1 MIKQFEIALFKALNG
16 DWNVQEQQQHKSIM
30 CVVHMTRAL
39 YSKTSGVIQSLC
51 VKNKPSFKSLFTD
64 VILIVTAA
72 FIESVSRT
80 QGPNRSDL
88 IINNENNLFCLLE
101 LEPSEMTIEK
111 SRKIHL
117 LSTLKERT
125 LNGFLRTWG
134 WITTVMTFS
143 FEWNIPVN
151 FYLFILTSSV
161 LTFLCFYC
169 QIFQSDRFSMH
180 YCQMRMSIF

>member
-1 MIKQFEIALFKALNG
+1 
-16 DWNVQEQQQHKSIM
+16 M
-30 CVVHMTRAL
+30 CVVHMARAL

-51 VKNKPSFKSLFTD
+51 VKNKSPFKSLFTD

-125 LNGFLRTWG
+125 LNGFLRT
-134 WITTVMTFS
+134 
-143 FEWNIPVN
+143 
-151 FYLFILTSSV
+151 
-161 LTFLCFYC
+161 
-169 QIFQSDRFSMH
+169 
-180 YCQMRMSIF
+180 